1 MEKGF
6 DLKRFGLMVRWDLMT
21 NWKSSVRIVLSMAL
35 GLLLM
40 YELNMVNRID
50 RSWADVSQDVWYIWF
65 EEMVWQ
71 TTIAFMFF
79 MLAGASL
86 IFVCMKTRQQ
96 RTAFIMLP
104 VSPAEKFL
112 ARLLYATVGFFV
124 MFFAASVIADLLR
137 LVISFIIGPRM
148 FGSVVLTG
156 ICDFYDG
163 VTGLL
168 INWDERRA
176 DFWFNTRNMT
186 EGLWEMATL
195 VFFALFVHALYILGG
210 LLFRR
215 HAFLSTTFS
224 LIVFGLILGWININP
239 NSVRVMIGDIVHPNR
254 IYPFFFGALT
264 VLCYWGAYRIYRRM
278 QVINNKWTNL

>member
-6 DLKRFGLMVRWDLMT
+6 DLKRFGLMVRWDMMT
-21 NWKSSVRIVLSMAL
+21 NWKSSVRIVLSMAF

-40 YELNMVNRID
+40 YEMNMYDIVGIVPDDVALRI
-50 RSWADVSQDVWYIWF
+50 F
-65 EEMVWQ
+65 EHRLDSMVLQ
-71 TTIAFMFF
+71 TTMAFMVF
-79 MLAGASL
+79 MFVGAGS
-86 IFVCMKTRQQ
+86 IFSCMKTRQQ

-104 VSPAEKFL
+104 VSPAEKFMV
-112 ARLLYATVGFFV
+112 RLLYVTAGFFV

-156 ICDFYDG
+156 MCDFYDG

-168 INWDERRA
+168 TGWNERKA
-176 DFWFNTRNMT
+176 GFLLNIRNMT
-186 EGLWEMATL
+186 EGLWNMATF
-195 VFFALFVHALYILGG
+195 VFVASFVHALYIFGG
-210 LLFRR
+210 SLFRR
-215 HAFLSTTFS
+215 HAVLATTFS
-224 LIVFGLILGWININP
+224 LIVFGLILGWTNISP
-239 NSVRVMIGDIVHPNR
+239 NSVRVMIGDVIEPNR

-278 QVINNKWTNL
+278 QLINNKWTNL